1 MGGQKLA
8 GARLF
13 WNDNDISTHRPDT
26 DDRLPRTGMGRP
38 EGETDVDNTELCALM
53 EAVAERQDKEAFAAL
68 FQRLAP
74 RLKAYA
80 LRGGCSE
87 TEAEELVQE
96 TMLTVWRRAGSFNA
110 RMARVSTWVF
120 TIVRNKRIDLKRRRT
135 HPVAEIEEAIELPA
149 ETVDPVE
156 TLDAASASEAIREA
170 LKALPQEQLI
180 VLQKAYFEDKSYPA
194 LAEELG
200 IPLGTVKSR
209 IRLGLQRLRVP
220 LETFA

>member
-1 MGGQKLA
+1 MISARTDWIPTAGCKRREWGSLGGEA
-8 GARLF
+8 
-13 WNDNDISTHRPDT
+13 
-26 DDRLPRTGMGRP
+26 
-38 EGETDVDNTELCALM
+38 DVDNTELCALM
-53 EAVAERQDKEAFAAL
+53 EAVAERQDKEAFATL

-87 TEAEELVQE
+87 AEAEELVQE
-96 TMLTVWRRAGSFNA
+96 TMLTVWRRAGSFNS

-135 HPVAEIEEAIELPA
+135 HPVAEIEEAVELPA

-156 TLDAASASEAIREA
+156 SLDAASASEAIREA
-170 LKALPQEQLI
+170 LKALPQEQLL

-220 LETFA
+220 LEIFA

>member
-1 MGGQKLA
+1 MEQ
-8 GARLF
+8 
-13 WNDNDISTHRPDT
+13 
-26 DDRLPRTGMGRP
+26 P
-38 EGETDVDNTELCALM
+38 EGEADVDNTELCALM
-53 EAVAERQDKEAFAAL
+53 EAVAERQDKKAFATL

-87 TEAEELVQE
+87 VEAEELVQE
-96 TMLTVWRRAGSFNA
+96 TMLTVWRRAGSFNS

-120 TIVRNKRIDLKRRRT
+120 TIVRNKRIDLRRRRT

-170 LKALPQEQLI
+170 LNALPQEQLL

-209 IRLGLQRLRVP
+209 IGLGLQRLRVP
-220 LETFA
+220 LEIFA